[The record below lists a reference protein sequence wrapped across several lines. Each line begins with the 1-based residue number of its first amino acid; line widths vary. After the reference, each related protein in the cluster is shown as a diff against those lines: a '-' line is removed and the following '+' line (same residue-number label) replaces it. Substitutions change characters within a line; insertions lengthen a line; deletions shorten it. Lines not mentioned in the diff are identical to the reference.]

1 MSAAERKYAQTDR
14 EALAIGFGVKKYHQ
28 FLYGRHFKI
37 VTDHKP
43 LLGLLHH
50 AKPIPQVLSPRMLR
64 WTLMLSAYDYEIEYR
79 PAEKLSNADA
89 FSRLP
94 LRASKAEEEEQR
106 LWEVGMLEMAP
117 EVTWNSRKVASFTSR
132 DKLLARVCNWVQHGW
147 PEGKLPEEFAA
158 FVIRKHELSV
168 YQGCLLWGSRVVI
181 PEPARPYV
189 MDILHTAHPGIV
201 KMKGLARGAV
211 WWPGIDRDV
220 EQKVKDCAHC
230 QESRSAPAAAQIHPW
245 EFTKRP
251 WTRLH
256 IDFAGPFQGN
266 VFLIVVDSHSKW
278 LEVCRMTSMS
288 AAAVC
293 AKLRFLFATHGIPET
308 VVSDNGTAFCSEEFR
323 DFMCRNQIRHVT
335 VAPYH
340 PSSNGQAERM
350 VRETKEVLKRMV
362 GGNIDTRLARFLMT
376 QHILPHATTGKSP
389 AELLMGRKL
398 STVLERLHPD
408 LQSSVQQKQEQVMQR
423 RNQAVRLFDVGDRV
437 LVRNY
442 LYGPKWLPGIVDS
455 VTGPVSYLVVTKD
468 GRRWRRHVDQLRS
481 RSASYALDTGMCEE
495 EESLVAFPAGC
506 SESGIP
512 SSPEEPGRQNPREI
526 REEAATPSAEPVSCG
541 EDSEVSAPLQVQR
554 PQRQRRRPAYL
565 KDFVA

>member
-1 MSAAERKYAQTDR
+1 
-14 EALAIGFGVKKYHQ
+14 
-28 FLYGRHFKI
+28 
-37 VTDHKP
+37 
-43 LLGLLHH
+43 
-50 AKPIPQVLSPRMLR
+50 
-64 WTLMLSAYDYEIEYR
+64 MLSAYDYEIEYR
-79 PAEKLSNADA
+79 RAEKLSNADA

-94 LRASKAEEEEQR
+94 LRASKEEEEEQR
-106 LWEVGMLEMAP
+106 LWKVGMLEMAP
-117 EVTWNSRKVASFTSR
+117 EVTWYSRKVASFTSR
-132 DKLLARVCNWVQHGW
+132 DKLLARVCNWVQRGW
-147 PEGKLPEEFAA
+147 PEGKLPEECAA

-168 YQGCLLWGSRVVI
+168 YQGCFLWGSRVVI
-181 PEPARPYV
+181 PEPVRPYV
-189 MDILHTAHPGIV
+189 MDILPTAHPGIV
-201 KMKGLARGAV
+201 KMEGLARGAV

-220 EQKVKDCAHC
+220 QQKVRDCARC
-230 QESRSAPAAAQIHPW
+230 QESRSAPAAAKFHPW

-323 DFMCRNQIRHVT
+323 DFMRRNQIRNVT
-335 VAPYH
+335 VSPYH
-340 PSSNGQAERM
+340 PSSNGQEERM

-389 AELLMGRKL
+389 AESLMGRQL

-423 RNQAVRLFDVGDRV
+423 RNHAVRLFEVGDRV
-437 LVRNY
+437 FVRNS
-442 LYGPKWLPGIVDS
+442 LYGPMWLPGIVDS

-468 GRRWRRHVDQLRS
+468 GRRRRRHVDQLRS
-481 RSASYALDTGMCEE
+481 RSASYALDSSTSGTCEE

-512 SSPEEPGRQNPREI
+512 SSPEDPGRWDPKEI
-526 REEAATPSAEPVSCG
+526 REEAATPSTEPVSCG
-541 EDSEVSAPLQVQR
+541 EDSEVSASRDQREIPEEAATPSTEPVSCGEDSEVSASLQVQR
-554 PQRQRRRPAYL
+554 PLRQCSRLRI
-565 KDFVA
+565 